1 MESFVILWRA
11 PYCLGNITG
20 CLGNSH
26 RIPMDDSVMCNLI
39 PYEKLHL
46 VSRDRHLRLYCPHH
60 LPISLRLF
68 SYLYIYYDI
77 LTVLSFHATLPMS
90 FNFGC
95 IPCLNQFHQYH
106 FWRCCYFS
114 SVYSRILYPKPDVY
128 SCVELWLG
136 LEFHWST
143 YLLFPLQTVCS
154 PLLRS
159 SVVYVLFFIQF
170 NVFNDC

>member
-77 LTVLSFHATLPMS
+77 LTILSFHTTLPMS

-95 IPCLNQFHQYH
+95 L
-106 FWRCCYFS
+106 S
-114 SVYSRILYPKPDVY
+114 LYSLLQPISPVPFLKM
-128 SCVELWLG
+128 
-136 LEFHWST
+136 
-143 YLLFPLQTVCS
+143 LLFFQC
-154 PLLRS
+154 
-159 SVVYVLFFIQF
+159 
-170 NVFNDC
+170 VFQDSLSKTRCV